1 MPTNITV
8 VCSREIFT
16 DAAPHRKSQFTPARF
31 TIRAAAYVVAALSMT
46 SLAALGAPNAE
57 KRADALLSQMSL
69 DEKIGQ
75 MVQVDLGAISKA
87 KTDIQKYFIG
97 SALSGGDSDPK
108 DNTPQSWLDA
118 VEELEAQAL
127 TTRLKIPLIY
137 GVDTVHGHNNV
148 LGAVIFPH
156 NVGMGAT
163 RDAALVEKEGR
174 ITALEMLGTG
184 IRWGFAPCVAVARD
198 ERWGRTYESYGESPE
213 LANELGEAEVRGF
226 QGKHYPYKTSVLASA
241 KHFLGDGG
249 TKGGV
254 DQGDVQCDEATL
266 RRLYLT
272 PYLGSIKAGV
282 GSIMVSY
289 SSWNGQKMSGNK
301 HLLTDVLKDELGF
314 KGFLVSDWAA
324 IDQLDHDYK
333 KDVEM
338 SVNAGMD
345 MVMIPH
351 GGSDTNT
358 YIDFIT
364 DLKQLVA
371 EGRVSQAR
379 IDDAVRRILIVKYEM
394 GLFEHPFT
402 EHKLLAE
409 IGSPK
414 HREVARQC
422 VRESMVLL
430 KNRDHVLPLPKKIKH
445 VCLVGQGADDMGMQ
459 CGGWTIDWQGRDGEV
474 TPGGTTI
481 LAGVRKTLG
490 AEVEVTYSKDG
501 SDTKGADAIIAVV
514 GEMPYAE
521 FKGDRQDMQLDA
533 GDVALVKKAKAT
545 GVPVVTV
552 ILSGRPMILGETLD
566 ASDGVIAAW
575 LPGTEGQGVADVL
588 FGEYKPTGKLSRTWP
603 RNNDQLAADSIP
615 AGETPQF
622 PYGFGLS
629 Y

>member
-1 MPTNITV
+1 MPTNMPAP
-8 VCSREIFT
+8 CFRETLT
-16 DAAPHRKSQFTPARF
+16 DAGLRQKPQLPPARF
-31 TIRAAAYVVAALSMT
+31 KSRTTVCVVAALSM
-46 SLAALGAPNAE
+46 SALAALGAPSAE
-57 KRADALLSQMSL
+57 KRADALLSQMSY

-156 NVGMGAT
+156 NIGMGAT

-174 ITALEMLGTG
+174 ITALEMQGTG
-184 IRWGFAPCVAVARD
+184 IRWAFAPCVAVARD

-213 LANELGEAEVRGF
+213 LASELGEAEVRGF
-226 QGKHYPYKTSVLASA
+226 QGRHYPYKTSVLASA
-241 KHFLGDGG
+241 KHYLGDGG

-254 DQGDVQCDEATL
+254 DQGDDQCDEGTL

-289 SSWNGQKMSGNK
+289 SSWNGQKMSGKK
-301 HLLTDVLKDELGF
+301 HLLTDVLKGELGF
-314 KGFLVSDWAA
+314 KGFLISDWAA
-324 IDQLDHDYK
+324 IDQLDPNFK

-351 GGSDTNT
+351 GGDQTNT
-358 YIDFIT
+358 YLDFIT

-371 EGRVSQAR
+371 EGRVPQSR
-379 IDDAVRRILIVKYEM
+379 IDDAVRRILTVKYAM
-394 GLFEHPFT
+394 VLFEHPYT
-402 EHKLLAE
+402 DHSLMAE
-409 IGSPK
+409 IGSAK

-430 KNRDHVLPLPKKIKH
+430 KNRDHVLPLPKKLKH
-445 VCLVGQGADDMGMQ
+445 LCLVGEGADDLGMQ
-459 CGGWTIDWQGRDGEV
+459 CGGWTIDWQGRVGEA

-481 LAGVRKTLG
+481 LAAVRKTLG
-490 AEVEVTYSKDG
+490 ASVEVTYSKDG

-514 GEMPYAE
+514 GETPYAE
-521 FKGDRQDMQLDA
+521 FKGDRQNLRLDS
-533 GDVALVKKAKAT
+533 GDVALVQKAKAT

-552 ILSGRPMILGETLD
+552 ILSGRPMILGEALD
-566 ASDGVIAAW
+566 ASDGLIAAW

-588 FGEYKPTGKLSRTWP
+588 FGDYKPTGKLSRTWP
-603 RNNDQLAADSIP
+603 RNNDQLVADAIP
-615 AGETPQF
+615 NGETPQF
-622 PYGFGLS
+622 AYGFGLS